1 MTTFT
6 TTVAQMYTLPNN
18 EIVVTVNYCVTGVDG
33 GYAADVEFS
42 QQFIVKQGEAFTPY
56 SQLTEA
62 QVVGWA
68 DAKLVSDAQ
77 ICVQDNISRMMNPP
91 VFPLAQTAP
100 WVVV

>member
-33 GYAADVEFS
+33 TYTADVEFS
-42 QQFIVKQGEAFTPY
+42 QQFIVEQGESFTPY
-56 SQLTEA
+56 GQLTET

-77 ICVQDNISRMMNPP
+77 ICVQANISRMMNPP

-100 WVVV
+100 WGVV